1 MTGKLNPF
9 ARLVADNL
17 SPAET
22 EERPRYPT
30 DDPGREY
37 DRSSSEAPEQT
48 RSSGVSA
55 PSEPRRPGGGTRQA
69 PRRQSEAPLD
79 EGTDPL
85 IPGEI
90 LYGEGDVVINEGM
103 EVTTIRVA
111 NTSDRPIQIGSHF
124 HFAEVNPALQFDRA
138 AAWGKRLAV
147 LSGGAERFEPGAVEE
162 VELVPIMGRRVVL
175 GLRGEC
181 RGGLDD
187 AKD

>member
-1 MTGKLNPF
+1 MTRKLNPF
-9 ARLVADNL
+9 AQLAADNAGK
-17 SPAET
+17 SESA
-22 EERPRYPT
+22 RGKHST

-37 DRSSSEAPEQT
+37 DQTSSEAKERT
-48 RSSGVSA
+48 RSSGPSA

-79 EGTDPL
+79 HEADPV

-111 NTSDRPIQIGSHF
+111 NTSDRPIQIGSHY
-124 HFAEVNPALQFDRA
+124 HFAEVNAALEFDRD

-147 LSGGAERFEPGAVEE
+147 LSGGAERFEPGAVAE
-162 VELVPIMGRRVVL
+162 VGLVPIQGKRIVL
-175 GLRGEC
+175 GLRGLC
-181 RGGLDD
+181 NGRLDD
-187 AKD
+187 AKG